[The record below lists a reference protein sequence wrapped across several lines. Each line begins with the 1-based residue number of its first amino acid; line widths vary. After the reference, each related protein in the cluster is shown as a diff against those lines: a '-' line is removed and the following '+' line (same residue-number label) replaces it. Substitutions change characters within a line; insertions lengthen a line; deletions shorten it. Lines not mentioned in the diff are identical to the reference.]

1 MATKS
6 EIISAIQNHF
16 RGYTYSKCYVG
27 ITSNV
32 QQRLH
37 VEHNVPKRGGGGH
50 WIYRTA
56 GTAAIA
62 REVEQYFIEKGMDGG
77 GGGSRTARIVY
88 AYKKIPR
95 VTKQ

>member
-1 MATKS
+1 MATKN
-6 EIISAIQNHF
+6 EIITAIQSHF
-16 RGYTYSKCYVG
+16 RGHKYSQCYVG

-32 QQRLH
+32 QKRLFE
-37 VEHNVPKRGGGGH
+37 EHYVTRNTGTYI
-50 WIYRTA
+50 WRTA
-56 GTAAIA
+56 NMATIA
-62 REVEQYFIEKGMDGG
+62 REVEQHFINAGMDGG